1 MDVFLG
7 ATLSTYFKKIHFSY
21 VVTVCTLKSIQY
33 YAFELLSHIINFFY
47 RRTLIDFVIGN
58 LPIQYWN
65 QICFNGNLIFLI
77 VTVLQQTLSY

>member
-47 RRTLIDFVIGN
+47 RRTLIDFVIGTYLSN
-58 LPIQYWN
+58 IG
-65 QICFNGNLIFLI
+65 IKF
-77 VTVLQQTLSY
+77 VLMEILFF